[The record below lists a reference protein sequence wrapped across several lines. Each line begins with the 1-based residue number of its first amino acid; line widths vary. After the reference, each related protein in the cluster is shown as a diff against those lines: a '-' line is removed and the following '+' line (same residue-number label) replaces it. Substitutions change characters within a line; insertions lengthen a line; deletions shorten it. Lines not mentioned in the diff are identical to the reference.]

1 MQCRRRGVFT
11 AGEKQWAA
19 GAGSMVFA
27 PTGIRGIRC
36 LERMSIR
43 GIQELYYPLYFTD
56 ARYA

>member
-1 MQCRRRGVFT
+1 LRRGVFT
-11 AGEKQWAA
+11 AVEKQWAA
-19 GAGSMVFA
+19 GPGSMVFA